1 MLLVRWIGLRHKN
14 KNIVTNDLISDIL
27 TCLAR
32 VVVVQGRKMS
42 LKQKTYI
49 LCRQM
54 QSDYQQNRIELIST
68 ETQYQQENKHRVNSA
83 ESCYQHKNG
92 VTPEED
98 HRVETGRSLR

>member
-1 MLLVRWIGLRHKN
+1 MLLVQWIGLRHKN

-32 VVVVQGRKMS
+32 VVVQGRKMS

>member
-1 MLLVRWIGLRHKN
+1 
-14 KNIVTNDLISDIL
+14 
-27 TCLAR
+27 
-32 VVVVQGRKMS
+32 
-42 LKQKTYI
+42 
-49 LCRQM
+49 M